1 MWTDHV
7 NAQIFNPIALDQIEM
22 SQVDAVVR
30 ILASYHCIPVLF
42 PIIETDY
49 HTFLWNCPPTPRLSQ
64 HQHLLLTK
72 GKMLD

>member
-42 PIIETDY
+42 PIMKRMIIRFCETA
-49 HTFLWNCPPTPRLSQ
+49 HPPLP
-64 HQHLLLTK
+64 
-72 GKMLD
+72 